1 MSDGSSTND
10 DDDGGGRDGVESV
23 EDLLD
28 VQSAEDV
35 FDRLFRD
42 SLVNAAIAWLLVAVL
57 AGVFVDS
64 VLDVDYQWMVFVAAV
79 GCVVLV
85 PPAAF
90 RSWRVMLPWE
100 LLVLA
105 LLPIL
110 VSGLYGGTLGAFA
123 VYFSLAAVALVV
135 VVELHLF
142 TSMEVTHWFAIVLVV
157 MTTLASG
164 AAWAVFQWNSDQY
177 LGTDYL
183 STNEALMT
191 EFLWMT
197 LAGFAAGVVF
207 DAYFRRRDRWLR
219 RAFDRVVRR

>member
-1 MSDGSSTND
+1 MSDGERADSERTE
-10 DDDGGGRDGVESV
+10 VESV
-23 EDLLD
+23 EELLD
-28 VQSAEDV
+28 VQTAEDV

-42 SLVNAAIAWLLVAVL
+42 SFANAVIGWLLVAVL

-64 VLDVDYQWMVFVAAV
+64 AVDFDQQWMLFVAAV
-79 GCVVLV
+79 GAVVLV
-85 PPAAF
+85 PPVAL

-105 LLPIL
+105 LLPVL
-110 VSGLYGGTLGAFA
+110 VRGLFGGTVGTFA

-142 TSMEVTHWFAIVLVV
+142 TSMEVTHWFAVVLVV

-164 AAWAVFQWNSDQY
+164 AAWAVFRWNSDQY
-177 LGTDYL
+177 FGTDYL

-207 DAYFRRRDRWLR
+207 DAYFRRRDQWLR

>member
-1 MSDGSSTND
+1 MSDGGSTD
-10 DDDGGGRDGVESV
+10 GGRDDIESV

-28 VQSAEDV
+28 VHSAEDV

-42 SLVNAAIAWLLVAVL
+42 SLVNAVLGWLLVAVL
-57 AGVFVDS
+57 AGVFLDS
-64 VLDVDYQWMVFVAAV
+64 VVDADRQWMLFTAAV
-79 GCVVLV
+79 GAILLV
-85 PPAAF
+85 PPAAL

-105 LLPIL
+105 LLPVL
-110 VSGLYGGTLGAFA
+110 VRGLFGGTVGTFA

-142 TSMEVTHWFAIVLVV
+142 TSMEVTHWFAVVLVV

-164 AAWAVFQWNSDQY
+164 AAWAVFRWNADQY

-219 RAFDRVVRR
+219 RAFDRVMRR

>member
-1 MSDGSSTND
+1 MSDGERTD
-10 DDDGGGRDGVESV
+10 RERRDVESV
-23 EDLLD
+23 EELLA
-28 VQSAEDV
+28 VRSAEDV

-42 SLVNAAIAWLLVAVL
+42 SVVNAVIGWLLVAVL

-64 VLDVDYQWMVFVAAV
+64 VVDFDQQWMLFVAAV
-79 GCVVLV
+79 GAVVLV
-85 PPAAF
+85 PPVAR

-110 VSGLYGGTLGAFA
+110 VRGLFGGTVGTFA
-123 VYFSLAAVALVV
+123 VYFALAALALVV

-164 AAWAVFQWNSDQY
+164 AAWAVFQWNSDKY
-177 LGTDYL
+177 LGTNYL
-183 STNEALMT
+183 TTNEALMT

-197 LAGFAAGVVF
+197 LAGFAAGLVF
-207 DAYFRRRDRWLR
+207 DAYFRRRDLWLR
-219 RAFDRVVRR
+219 RAFDRVVGR

>member
-1 MSDGSSTND
+1 MSDGERTD
-10 DDDGGGRDGVESV
+10 ADRKDVESV
-23 EDLLD
+23 EELLA
-28 VQSAEDV
+28 VESAEDV

-42 SLVNAAIAWLLVAVL
+42 SFVNAVIGWVLVAVL

-64 VLDVDYQWMVFVAAV
+64 AVDFDQQWMLFVAAA
-79 GCVVLV
+79 GAIVLV
-85 PPAAF
+85 PPVAL

-110 VSGLYGGTLGAFA
+110 VRGLFGGTVGAFA
-123 VYFSLAAVALVV
+123 VYFALAAVALVV

-142 TSMEVTHWFAIVLVV
+142 TSMEVTHWFAVVLVV
-157 MTTLASG
+157 MTTLACG
-164 AAWAVFQWNSDQY
+164 AAWAVFQWNSDQHLDTTY
-177 LGTDYL
+177 LT
-183 STNEALMT
+183 TNEALMV

-219 RAFDRVVRR
+219 RAFDRVMRR

>member
-1 MSDGSSTND
+1 MSDGDRTDSERTD
-10 DDDGGGRDGVESV
+10 VESV
-23 EDLLD
+23 EELLN
-28 VQSAEDV
+28 VRTAEDV

-42 SLVNAAIAWLLVAVL
+42 SFTNAVIGWLLVAVL

-64 VLDVDYQWMVFVAAV
+64 AVDVDQQWMLFVAAV
-79 GCVVLV
+79 GAIVLV
-85 PPAAF
+85 PPAVA

-110 VSGLYGGTLGAFA
+110 VRGLFGGTVGTFA
-123 VYFSLAAVALVV
+123 VYFSMASVALVV

-142 TSMEVTHWFAIVLVV
+142 TSMEVTHWFAVVLVV

-177 LGTDYL
+177 FGTDYL
-183 STNEALMT
+183 STNEALMM

-219 RAFDRVVRR
+219 RAFDWVVRR

>member
-1 MSDGSSTND
+1 MSDGERTDSDRTD
-10 DDDGGGRDGVESV
+10 VESV
-23 EDLLD
+23 EELLD
-28 VQSAEDV
+28 IHTAEDV

-42 SLVNAAIAWLLVAVL
+42 SVVNAVIGWLLVAVL

-64 VLDVDYQWMVFVAAV
+64 VVDFDQQWMLFVAAV
-79 GCVVLV
+79 GAVVLV

-105 LLPIL
+105 LLPVL
-110 VSGLYGGTLGAFA
+110 VRGLFGGTVGTFA

-142 TSMEVTHWFAIVLVV
+142 TSMEVTHWFAVVLVV

-164 AAWAVFQWNSDQY
+164 AAWAVVRWNAAQY
-177 LGTDYL
+177 FGTPYL
-183 STNEALMT
+183 STNDELMV

-197 LAGFAAGVVF
+197 LAGFAAGLLF
-207 DAYFRRRDRWLR
+207 DAYFRRRELWVH
-219 RAFDRVVRR
+219 RAFGRVMRR

>member
-1 MSDGSSTND
+1 MSDGERTD
-10 DDDGGGRDGVESV
+10 ADRRDVESV
-23 EDLLD
+23 EELLD
-28 VQSAEDV
+28 VHSAEDV

-42 SLVNAAIAWLLVAVL
+42 SVVNAAIGWVLVAVL
-57 AGVFVDS
+57 AGVFLDS
-64 VLDVDYQWMVFVAAV
+64 VVDFDRQWMLFTAV
-79 GCVVLV
+79 VGAIVLV

-110 VSGLYGGTLGAFA
+110 VRGLFGGTVGTFA
-123 VYFSLAAVALVV
+123 VYVALAAVALVV

-142 TSMEVTHWFAIVLVV
+142 TSMEVTHWFAVVLVV

-164 AAWAVFQWNSDQY
+164 AAWAVFQWNADQY

-183 STNEALMT
+183 TTNEALMT

-219 RAFDRVVRR
+219 RAFDRVMRR

>member
-1 MSDGSSTND
+1 MSDGERPDRERRSAEA
-10 DDDGGGRDGVESV
+10 VE
-23 EDLLD
+23 EFLD
-28 VQSAEDV
+28 NYSAEDV

-42 SLVNAAIAWLLVAVL
+42 SFVNAVIGWLLVAVL

-64 VLDVDYQWMVFVAAV
+64 VVDFDQQWMLFVPAV
-79 GCVVLV
+79 GAIVLV
-85 PPAAF
+85 PPAAL

-110 VSGLYGGTLGAFA
+110 VRGLFGGTVGTFA

-142 TSMEVTHWFAIVLVV
+142 TSMEVTHWFAVVLVV

-164 AAWAVFQWNSDQY
+164 AAWAVVQWNAARY
-177 LGTDYL
+177 LDTNYL
-183 STNEALMT
+183 TTNEALMT

-219 RAFDRVVRR
+219 RAFDWVVRR

>member
-1 MSDGSSTND
+1 MSDGERADSERTD
-10 DDDGGGRDGVESV
+10 VESV
-23 EDLLD
+23 EELLD
-28 VQSAEDV
+28 IHSAEDV

-42 SLVNAAIAWLLVAVL
+42 SVVNAIIGWLLVAVL

-64 VLDVDYQWMVFVAAV
+64 VVDFDQQWMLFVAVV
-79 GCVVLV
+79 GAIVLV

-105 LLPIL
+105 LLPVL
-110 VSGLYGGTLGAFA
+110 VRGLFGGTVGTFA

-164 AAWAVFQWNSDQY
+164 AAWAVVQWNAAQY
-177 LGTDYL
+177 LGAPYI
-183 STNEALMT
+183 STNDALMV

-197 LAGFAAGVVF
+197 LAGFAAGLVF

-219 RAFDRVVRR
+219 RAFNRVVRR